1 MNIHTRI
8 GLMTVALTIWA
19 GTASAA
25 DPSADQQLKPP
36 APYSHAIT
44 ECDRQAGHPD
54 DPDKVVPGKERPEM
68 DMNAAIAACRA
79 DLKNDPTNPRLI
91 YQLARALTYS
101 GHVDE
106 GLPLIEQATR
116 MGYAQ
121 AVFVTGYLYLDGAYK
136 APKNPCRAGELIR
149 ESALRGRMAGE
160 VGFPAYVLEG
170 RFKGCAVK
178 QDPAELVR
186 FLEAAKARKPE
197 YYPGLLIDTLLR
209 EIKATN

>member
-1 MNIHTRI
+1 
-8 GLMTVALTIWA
+8 
-19 GTASAA
+19 
-25 DPSADQQLKPP
+25 
-36 APYSHAIT
+36 
-44 ECDRQAGHPD
+44 
-54 DPDKVVPGKERPEM
+54 M